1 MKFFKFYIFI
11 YMFHLYYHYILI
23 SLYKKYIS
31 NINSTYDLINKVY
44 KGEIEI
50 GNSPKNKLLYINFGF
65 EYLDF
70 LIYKKIDNYSFT
82 IKNQIKEKI
91 NLNNMTFESYNLND
105 NFTLIKNN
113 KEKKIYNINFK
124 TYENITND
132 FIILNDGY
140 LGLKYSNNKDSKKNN
155 FFFQIKNKNA
165 IKNFIF
171 FFSFQKQNKSKFIIG
186 DYPHN
191 IFKKYKKNYHFKE
204 ISSFLSDFKWNI
216 NFLNLKLLNNIFN
229 NITAE
234 FSMNIYGII
243 FPYKLKKIFDE
254 NYFDKL
260 ILKKKCFLEKFK
272 KNNKLYNGIY
282 CDKEINYR
290 NFVPI
295 KFYHFE
301 LNYSFELSINDLITK
316 TKNYILF
323 NIFFIEEENNFILG
337 EIFLKK
343 YLFSFNIE
351 TKKIG
356 FYKKIHQNY
365 NYIKI
370 NEKFVIYFL
379 ILFIFILIYIIFI
392 MKQKKQRK
400 QIVNELDFYYEY
412 TSNDKKI
419 ELINK
424 NKI

>member
-1 MKFFKFYIFI
+1 MKILKIYIFI
-11 YMFHLYYHYILI
+11 YMFHLYYYYILI

-31 NINSTYDLINKVY
+31 NINSTYDLINNVY

-50 GNSPKNKLLYINFGF
+50 GNFPKNKLLYIIFAF

-82 IKNQIKEKI
+82 IKNNLEEKI

-105 NFTLIKNN
+105 NFSLIKNN
-113 KEKKIYNINFK
+113 KEKKIYNLNFK
-124 TYENITND
+124 TYENISND
-132 FIILNDGY
+132 FIKLNDGY
-140 LGLKYSNNKDSKKNN
+140 LGLKYINNKDSKKNN
-155 FFFQIKNKNA
+155 FFFQLKIKNA
-165 IKNFIF
+165 ITNFIF
-171 FFSFQKQNKSKFIIG
+171 FFNFQKQNKNKFIIG

-191 IFKKYKKNYHFKE
+191 IFKEYKKNYHFKE
-204 ISSFLSDFKWNI
+204 ILSFLSDFKWNI
-216 NFLNLKLLNNIFN
+216 KFLNLKLLNNIFN

-234 FSMNIYGII
+234 FSMSIYGII
-243 FPYKLKKIFDE
+243 FPYKMKKIFYE

-260 ILKKKCFLEKFK
+260 ILKKKCFLENFK
-272 KNNKLYNGIY
+272 KNNKLYNGIS
-282 CDKEINYR
+282 CDKEIDYSD
-290 NFVPI
+290 FVPI

-301 LNYSFELSINDLITK
+301 LNYSFELSINDLFTK
-316 TKNYILF
+316 TKNNILF
-323 NIFFIEEENNFILG
+323 NIFFIEEENNLILG

-343 YLFSFNIE
+343 YLFSFNLE

-370 NEKFVIYFL
+370 DKKIFISFL
-379 ILFIFILIYIIFI
+379 ILFIFILIYLIYIL
-392 MKQKKQRK
+392 KQKKQRK

-412 TSNDKKI
+412 RSNDKKI
-419 ELINK
+419 ELMNK